1 MSLKGISEYN
11 YLFEMDKEESDEYQ
25 KMLHDAYIKKALGK
39 HEPSG
44 KLKKGEKLSDSEE
57 SAINKEHL
65 NYYYYRQNLEG
76 TPKKPGAL
84 KKSQSGEE
92 LMPYEEEALRRHNDP
107 DKNEHLEMVL
117 ENRYKS
123 GKKPKGLVEPKTEEP
138 AKKES
143 KPKTET
149 TKANKEEP
157 TKVVNAEPVSSEVTD
172 DESEENTTS
181 MKPETKKKEPTKV
194 ATTKATKAK
203 QVISTED
210 PKTDAQTYTETQ
222 AQAKSK
228 APVKTSRVKTVK
240 KAAKTAAET
249 STEEPKTD
257 VSSEPEK
264 EEQLSLDFTKTPE
277 KEEVKTNIRK
287 NVKAIKAMNAAKT
300 AAETSTEKPKTEPES
315 QGETS
320 TEKPKTKAPVK
331 SRAKKTA
338 RLKPTYIPVTGIG
351 KEEDVSKGKEIPYY
365 GNLKKGGSKVIPF
378 KGFAKPEK
386 EEKKEEEKTP
396 SKPKVKTEIPYL
408 GTKED
413 IAKARKERKKASK
426 PVHIPFTK
434 SKEKPK
440 AKDIPVKIKREP
452 AQQDIFGGSTPLS
465 KVNKHT
471 ETEEPETTVKDKPN
485 ENQTSLK
492 FLNFKTRK
500 QRKDGSTG
508 PQSSSKIL
516 KRISAQA
523 KEKASP
529 DKEVSGGTNVPVK
542 IKPQI
547 SITHTPSKMDPTP
560 KRKSFKDYGVIPSE
574 DTPYKTFIHKVKQ
587 GGKVISK
594 KVGDALRRAK
604 EKLSGYSNGPSEK
617 QSEPTVKQEPQK
629 IMRTHNFDAHVSH
642 PDINGGKPYKTTVTT
657 PLVHREE
664 PSEDYIK
671 KWKSHIEDHTKN
683 DLEGQGY
690 TVHNLE
696 HTGMEKPSEKEKT
709 PSTKETA
716 EWIYN
721 GGKGRTQE
729 ETANAPIHHQQSL
742 ANNTEEINA
751 HLRDLHK
758 ASQSSEPEDRSKK
771 IVNKLRATTEKLRE
785 EHEAHSGITPYDS
798 NDCSAKRTKEY
809 QSFNM
814 WQTTEKKKIDKKKS
828 EKYKTKYDKG
838 AKEEGDSPNYGAY
851 IHFHKGIH
859 PNPIYVKA
867 GDEYEAR
874 GKVKKIVKEYPE
886 DFDNNTVD
894 DVKGVSLYGVSKEK
908 PYRVKTGHIDRNGK
922 VVTNTRTVY
931 HDNKSGAH
939 NIGEMMHIYANKLHS
954 NTEMVD
960 TSSQVLPKEL
970 IISKKK

>member
-25 KMLHDAYIKKALGK
+25 KMVHDAYIKKALGK

-92 LMPYEEEALRRHNDP
+92 LSPSEEEALSRHNDP
-107 DKNEHLEMVL
+107 DKNEHLESVL

-138 AKKES
+138 AKKEPT
-143 KPKTET
+143 KVAT
-149 TKANKEEP
+149 TKAKKEEP

-181 MKPETKKKEPTKV
+181 MKPETKKKETTKV

-222 AQAKSK
+222 AKAKSK

-240 KAAKTAAET
+240 KAAET

-287 NVKAIKAMNAAKT
+287 NVKAKQAKKSVQP
-300 AAETSTEKPKTEPES
+300 AAETSTEEPKTEPES

-413 IAKARKERKKASK
+413 IAKARNERKKASK

-440 AKDIPVKIKREP
+440 AKEIPVKIKREP

-516 KRISAQA
+516 KKISAQA

-529 DKEVSGGTNVPVK
+529 DKEVSGGINVPVK

-547 SITHTPSKMDPTP
+547 SITHTPSKMDPSP

-574 DTPYKTFIHKVKQ
+574 ETPYKTFIHKVKQ

-642 PDINGGKPYKTTVTT
+642 PDINGGNPYKTNVTI

-671 KWKSHIEDHTKN
+671 KWKSHIEGLTKN
-683 DLEGQGY
+683 DMEGQGY

-696 HTGMEKPSEKEKT
+696 HTGMEKP
-709 PSTKETA
+709 
-716 EWIYN
+716 
-721 GGKGRTQE
+721 
-729 ETANAPIHHQQSL
+729 
-742 ANNTEEINA
+742 
-751 HLRDLHK
+751 
-758 ASQSSEPEDRSKK
+758 SEPEDRSKK

-785 EHEAHSGITPYDS
+785 EHEAHSGITPYDT
-798 NDCSAKRTKEY
+798 NDYSAKRKKEDI
-809 QSFNM
+809 SFNI

-838 AKEEGDSPNYGAY
+838 AKEEEDSPNYGAY

-859 PNPIYVKA
+859 PHPIYVKA